1 MSKNTASRDSIIQIL
16 PGQELDGGIVI
27 ASVYLNDTDYDEP
40 LVTALLLMPEA
51 GRHYRLV
58 DVWETSRKVVTRL
71 GFPNIVPAVEAYQEH
86 GGDY

>member
-1 MSKNTASRDSIIQIL
+1 MKTNQIL

-27 ASVYLNDTDYDEP
+27 ASVYIDDTNNEDS
-40 LVTALLLMPEA
+40 LVMALLLMPNP

-58 DVWETSRKVVTRL
+58 DVWEGSRKILTWTEY
-71 GFPNIVPAVEAYQEH
+71 PNIVPAVEAYVEN

>member
-1 MSKNTASRDSIIQIL
+1 MGASASTEQVQIL

-40 LVTALLLMPEA
+40 LVMALLLMPEP
-51 GRHYRLV
+51 GRYYRLV
-58 DVWETSRKVVTRL
+58 DVWETSRRVAVRMW
-71 GFPNIVPAVEAYQEH
+71 FENIVPAVEAYQDR

>member
-1 MSKNTASRDSIIQIL
+1 MSKTNQIL

-27 ASVYLNDTDYDEP
+27 ASVYINDTDYDEP
-40 LVTALLLMPEA
+40 LVMALLLMPEP

-58 DVWETSRKVVTRL
+58 DVWETSRRIAL
-71 GFPNIVPAVEAYQEH
+71 RMGFENIVPAVAEYVER